1 MVEDMSIMSQL
12 TINRIKI
19 ITMYIMSIF
28 YVSVGVNHFVEP
40 DWFTQIVPPYLAP
53 YDLALV
59 YLSGVF
65 EILFGILLIF
75 KKTRFFGAWGVFILL
90 ICVFPANIYLYN
102 SEAAQI
108 ALDISKSQALMRLPF
123 QIPLLILAY
132 WHSNEKSSKNF
143 STFCIIIF
151 IPTIIYFSTL

>member
-1 MVEDMSIMSQL
+1 MSIMSQL

-65 EILFGILLIF
+65 EILFGILILINKTRYYAAWGLIF
-75 KKTRFFGAWGVFILL
+75 TLAA
-90 ICVFPANIYLYN
+90 VFPANIYLAQSN
-102 SEAAQI
+102 GVAMDTSAAI
-108 ALDISKSQALMRLPF
+108 AWYRLPF
-123 QIPLLILAY
+123 QSLFIVLAY
-132 WHSNEKSSKNF
+132 WHRK
-143 STFCIIIF
+143 
-151 IPTIIYFSTL
+151 

>member
-28 YVSVGVNHFVEP
+28 YVSVGINHFVEP

-65 EILFGILLIF
+65 EILFGILILINKTRYYAAWGLIF
-75 KKTRFFGAWGVFILL
+75 TLAA
-90 ICVFPANIYLYN
+90 VFPANIYLAQSN
-102 SEAAQI
+102 GVAMDTNAAI
-108 ALDISKSQALMRLPF
+108 AWYRLPF
-123 QIPLLILAY
+123 QSLFIVLAY
-132 WHSNEKSSKNF
+132 WHRK
-143 STFCIIIF
+143 
-151 IPTIIYFSTL
+151 

>member
-65 EILFGILLIF
+65 EILFGILILINKTRYYAAWGLIF
-75 KKTRFFGAWGVFILL
+75 TLAA
-90 ICVFPANIYLYN
+90 VFPANIYLAQSN
-102 SEAAQI
+102 GVAMDTSAAI
-108 ALDISKSQALMRLPF
+108 AWYRLPF
-123 QIPLLILAY
+123 QSLFIVLAY
-132 WHSNEKSSKNF
+132 WHRK
-143 STFCIIIF
+143 
-151 IPTIIYFSTL
+151 

>member
-53 YDLALV
+53 YGLALV

-65 EILFGILLIF
+65 EILFGILILI
-75 KKTRFFGAWGVFILL
+75 KKTRYYAAWGL
-90 ICVFPANIYLYN
+90 IFTLAAVFPANIYLAQSN
-102 SEAAQI
+102 GVAMDTSAAI
-108 ALDISKSQALMRLPF
+108 AWYRLPF
-123 QIPLLILAY
+123 QSLFIVLAY
-132 WHSNEKSSKNF
+132 WHRK
-143 STFCIIIF
+143 
-151 IPTIIYFSTL
+151 

>member
-40 DWFTQIVPPYLAP
+40 DWFTQIVPPYLAT

-65 EILFGILLIF
+65 EILFGILILINKTRYYAAWGLIF
-75 KKTRFFGAWGVFILL
+75 TLAA
-90 ICVFPANIYLYN
+90 VFPANIYLAQSN
-102 SEAAQI
+102 GVAMDTSAAI
-108 ALDISKSQALMRLPF
+108 AWYRLPF
-123 QIPLLILAY
+123 QSLFIVLAY
-132 WHSNEKSSKNF
+132 WHRK
-143 STFCIIIF
+143 
-151 IPTIIYFSTL
+151 